1 MRNPFRVGGFE
12 RRLIVFFL
20 LLSVLPTLLIA
31 FFSTRYFMRS
41 VELVSNPAV
50 EQSFTNSMEIARDF
64 AAKLEEDARCAAVR
78 LADEYARAGRP
89 QAGKG
94 LETILRKVSAETH
107 ADFTALYTLE
117 ASTDGPS
124 GSPSSGSFWKIKT
137 SYPEAFARIEPEIKL
152 DAATQAAGPTTTARI
167 PFADQDVIASGVAI
181 DNSLFV
187 AGYALGKGLTEK
199 MRRTGDDLNRYHA
212 VGLYVSVLRRYIV
225 IVTGVL
231 LVILA
236 VSSTIVSRLLA
247 RRISQ
252 PITVLADATERI
264 AKGDLEHRVTVTARD
279 EVQSLVTGFNKM
291 TEELQENKKNLI
303 SMAKREA
310 QIARDFEIARQVQ
323 EGLFPTALPLVR
335 GWEFAAICRAAK
347 VVGGDYYDI
356 FEISPGKVLFAQ
368 GDVSGKGVGASIT
381 MASVHA
387 IIRSWGGAIQANL
400 ENLKDDPARLVAELN
415 RYLVSSRT
423 PEMFV
428 TAFLGL
434 LDCQTSELWY
444 VNCGHPPAVILR
456 SGDTRPEAL
465 TVGGMVLGVSE
476 RAPYSTGTCRIES
489 GDALVLVSDGV
500 TEATN
505 PKGDLYGESMQA
517 KMLASSR
524 GLSALDAMQQ
534 LLSSVDGFMAGA
546 EQTDDI
552 SILVIGRTT

>member
-1 MRNPFRVGGFE
+1 
-12 RRLIVFFL
+12 
-20 LLSVLPTLLIA
+20 
-31 FFSTRYFMRS
+31 
-41 VELVSNPAV
+41 
-50 EQSFTNSMEIARDF
+50 
-64 AAKLEEDARCAAVR
+64 
-78 LADEYARAGRP
+78 
-89 QAGKG
+89 
-94 LETILRKVSAETH
+94 
-107 ADFTALYTLE
+107 
-117 ASTDGPS
+117 
-124 GSPSSGSFWKIKT
+124 
-137 SYPEAFARIEPEIKL
+137 
-152 DAATQAAGPTTTARI
+152 
-167 PFADQDVIASGVAI
+167 
-181 DNSLFV
+181 
-187 AGYALGKGLTEK
+187 
-199 MRRTGDDLNRYHA
+199 
-212 VGLYVSVLRRYIV
+212 
-225 IVTGVL
+225 
-231 LVILA
+231 
-236 VSSTIVSRLLA
+236 LA

-323 EGLFPTALPLVR
+323 EGLFPTALPLVH

-517 KMLASSR
+517 KTLASSR

-552 SILVIGRTT
+552 SILVIRRTT